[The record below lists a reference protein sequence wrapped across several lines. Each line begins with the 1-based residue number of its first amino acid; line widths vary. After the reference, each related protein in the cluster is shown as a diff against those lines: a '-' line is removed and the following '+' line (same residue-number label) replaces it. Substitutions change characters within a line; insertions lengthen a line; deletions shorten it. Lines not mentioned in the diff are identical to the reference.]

1 MGHITQIGGSGDF
14 VKLELVQAITIV
26 DEKTL
31 PFLSKKQWTSQIN

>member
-26 DEKTL
+26 DEKNTAISL
-31 PFLSKKQWTSQIN
+31 EETVDFA